1 MDYYSILG
9 VNKQASQD
17 EIKKA
22 FRKAAMANHPDR
34 TGGDDTKFKQINEA
48 YDTLKDPQR
57 RAEYDNPKPK
67 FAEGFGPNGFQGT
80 GAFEDLFQQF
90 GFGNIHRRQVRN
102 KDVTL
107 TYTLEFKDIFTGRAL
122 SLSYNLPSGKKKY
135 IDITVPAGVK
145 NGDVVNFQGYGDDSI
160 PNFKPGN
167 LHLKLRVPNHPKWK
181 RDEDNITCI
190 EKVDIFE
197 LMLGTNITIETPT
210 GKEIALS
217 IHQGTKPGTTFS
229 VAGYGVPN
237 VQTNRNGNLYVK
249 IEAIVPKINDPQILH
264 QLNNIRKRLKESK

>member
-1 MDYYSILG
+1 M
-9 VNKQASQD
+9 
-17 EIKKA
+17 
-22 FRKAAMANHPDR
+22 
-34 TGGDDTKFKQINEA
+34 
-48 YDTLKDPQR
+48 
-57 RAEYDNPKPK
+57 
-67 FAEGFGPNGFQGT
+67 
-80 GAFEDLFQQF
+80 FQQF

-160 PNFKPGN
+160 PNLKPGN

-217 IHQGTKPGTTFS
+217 IQRQKQKIYSHFSTLEKAFRKYKRQSLNETLIDKYLENSTNALLEDKNYSELERIFEISQNKLETVSTFELNF
-229 VAGYGVPN
+229 GPEN
-237 VQTNRNGNLYVK
+237 
-249 IEAIVPKINDPQILH
+249 ENDI
-264 QLNNIRKRLKESK
+264 IRQYDLFLKTIADG